1 MQEKEKIVF
10 YCDSHGQIFLS
21 TVYTLYILYILVND
35 SQRCAPEAEDGAKP
49 FLFHNR

>member
-10 YCDSHGQIFLS
+10 YRDSHGQIFLS
-21 TVYTLYILYILVND
+21 TLYTLYILVND
-35 SQRCAPEAEDGAKP
+35 SQRCASEAEDGAKP